1 MTPEKPRIF
10 NRDSKC
16 AVKGGPCD
24 QDCDS
29 ARSEENI
36 QSNEKSEALDECQGK
51 GSRGLRFTRIFQSLL
66 LKLP

>member
-1 MTPEKPRIF
+1 MTPCIF

-16 AVKGGPCD
+16 VFKGGPCD

-51 GSRGLRFTRIFQSLL
+51 GSRGLRLTRIFQSLL
-66 LKLP
+66 LNLP